1 MSESV
6 RDSLQSQS
14 HPGNAGSRSPKSE
27 PGIAALLRR
36 LGDEDIKMLG
46 IHRARFRRLGEEE
59 TKKFKSVWISA
70 GLFADVD
77 ECNRFHSSMHAP
89 L

>member
-1 MSESV
+1 
-6 RDSLQSQS
+6 
-14 HPGNAGSRSPKSE
+14 
-27 PGIAALLRR
+27 
-36 LGDEDIKMLG
+36 MLG

>member
-14 HPGNAGSRSPKSE
+14 HPGNAGLLAFEMHGREIESDQ
-27 PGIAALLRR
+27 AA
-36 LGDEDIKMLG
+36 GDEDIKMLG